1 MDGRSDERA
10 LRQLKHG
17 FQSAAL
23 SGTVAARTVHR
34 PKPIGA
40 PVDALPSLAAI
51 AGIFLLAGF
60 TKGVIGLGLPT
71 VGIGLLG
78 LLMAP
83 AQAAA
88 ILVVPSLVT
97 NVWQSVVGPG
107 LLHLLRRLWPMFAGV
122 CLGTWA
128 SAGILTGSNSGWASA
143 ALGVALVAYAAFG
156 LSKVHFSVPP
166 RSEIWLSPLIGL
178 ATGVVTG
185 ATGIFTMP
193 AVPYL
198 QALGL
203 DKDDLVQALGLSF
216 TVSTAALGAALM
228 GASALQLSEAWISLL
243 ALLAALVG
251 MALGQMLRGRVRPET
266 FRFIFFAGLLLLG
279 AHLALRGLL

>member
-1 MDGRSDERA
+1 M
-10 LRQLKHG
+10 L
-17 FQSAAL
+17 
-23 SGTVAARTVHR
+23 
-34 PKPIGA
+34 IG
-40 PVDALPSLAAI
+40 I
-51 AGIFLLAGF
+51 
-60 TKGVIGLGLPT
+60 
-71 VGIGLLG
+71 
-78 LLMAP
+78 
-83 AQAAA
+83 
-88 ILVVPSLVT
+88 
-97 NVWQSVVGPG
+97 
-107 LLHLLRRLWPMFAGV
+107 

-128 SAGILTGSNSGWASA
+128 SAGIPTGSSSGWASA

-166 RSEIWLSPLIGL
+166 RSEFWLSPLIGL

-216 TVSTAALGAALM
+216 TVSTATLGAALM
-228 GASALQLSEAWISLL
+228 STGMLQLSEVGISLMAL
-243 ALLAALVG
+243 ASALIG
-251 MALGQMLRGRVRPET
+251 MALGQFMRGRVRPET
-266 FRFIFFAGLLLLG
+266 FRFFFFAGLLLLG

>member
-1 MDGRSDERA
+1 M
-10 LRQLKHG
+10 
-17 FQSAAL
+17 
-23 SGTVAARTVHR
+23 
-34 PKPIGA
+34 
-40 PVDALPSLAAI
+40 DALPRLAEI

-60 TKGVIGLGLPT
+60 IKGVIGLGLPT

-78 LLMAP
+78 LMMAP

-88 ILVVPSLVT
+88 ILILPSLVT

-107 LLHLLRRLWPMFAGV
+107 LFRLLRRLWPMLIGI

-128 SAGILTGSNSGWASA
+128 SAGILTGSSSGWASA

-166 RSEIWLSPLIGL
+166 RSEFWLSPLIGL

-216 TVSTAALGAALM
+216 TVSTATLGAALM
-228 GASALQLSEAWISLL
+228 STGMLQLSEVGISLMAL
-243 ALLAALVG
+243 ASALIG
-251 MALGQMLRGRVRPET
+251 MALGQFMRGRVRPET
-266 FRFIFFAGLLLLG
+266 FRFFFFAGLLLLG